1 MWDLIKRIKPLMN
14 LPCLMMG
21 DFNETMWQSEHFSK
35 KKRNEKQMMDFRET
49 LSYCDLH
56 DLGFNGTPWTYD
68 NKRQGKENVKV
79 RLDRV
84 VASPSWSDIYP
95 QSNVSH
101 LTSSRSDHCPIL
113 LKLFQDNDSPRTNCA
128 LRYEAC
134 WESEES
140 LAEEIK
146 VAWENHSKPRDLGQ
160 VAANLS
166 GVMDCLQSWSKKT
179 VGSVS
184 KRIEKLR
191 KKLESINMR
200 NLDHE
205 QQKKKSVERELD
217 SLLEQE
223 ETYWKQRS
231 RINWLKEGDRNT
243 KFFHKKASWRARKN
257 KIEKLQKVNGTM
269 TEDKEEM
276 ETMTTSFFKDLYKA
290 DREVQPEIILD
301 DVMPQISYDMNQKL
315 CMEFSDEEIGTAL
328 FQIGPLKAPGKDGF
342 PARFFQR
349 HWGVFKEDITTSVKE
364 FFRTGNLPEGINDTV
379 IVLIPKKKNPV
390 CLRDFRPISLCN
402 VIYKVVSKCMVNR
415 LRPMLQDIIAPN
427 QSAFIPGRMITD
439 NALIAFECIHSLQ
452 NINDRKGKFCA
463 YKLDL
468 AKAYDRVDWTFLEG
482 VLNKLGFAS

>member
-14 LPCLMMG
+14 LPWLMMG

-113 LKLFQDNDSPRTNCA
+113 LKLFQDNASPRTNCA

-276 ETMTTSFFKDLYKA
+276 ESMTTYFFKDMYTA
-290 DREVQPEIILD
+290 DQEVQPEIILD
-301 DVMPQISYDMNQKL
+301 DVMP
-315 CMEFSDEEIGTAL
+315 
-328 FQIGPLKAPGKDGF
+328 
-342 PARFFQR
+342 
-349 HWGVFKEDITTSVKE
+349 
-364 FFRTGNLPEGINDTV
+364 
-379 IVLIPKKKNPV
+379 
-390 CLRDFRPISLCN
+390 
-402 VIYKVVSKCMVNR
+402 
-415 LRPMLQDIIAPN
+415 
-427 QSAFIPGRMITD
+427 
-439 NALIAFECIHSLQ
+439 
-452 NINDRKGKFCA
+452 
-463 YKLDL
+463 
-468 AKAYDRVDWTFLEG
+468 
-482 VLNKLGFAS
+482 